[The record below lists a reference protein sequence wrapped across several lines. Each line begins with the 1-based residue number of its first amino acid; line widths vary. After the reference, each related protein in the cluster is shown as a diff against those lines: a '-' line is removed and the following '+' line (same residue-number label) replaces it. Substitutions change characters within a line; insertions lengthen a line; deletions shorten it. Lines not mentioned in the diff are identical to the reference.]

1 MAVFR
6 VLLLLFLA
14 AVCGLVIVYFV
25 TGDRKYLRWAGRLFQ
40 WLVAA
45 GLLFF
50 VLMLAERMI

>member
-14 AVCGLVIVYFV
+14 AVCGLVIAYFAS
-25 TGDRKYLRWAGRLFQ
+25 GNRKFLRWAGRLFVG
-40 WLVAA
+40 LVAA

-50 VLMLAERMI
+50 ALLIAERMS

>member
-14 AVCGLVIVYFV
+14 GVCGLVVAYFV
-25 TGDRKYLRWAGRLFQ
+25 TADRKYLRWAGRLFQ
-40 WLVAA
+40 LLVVS